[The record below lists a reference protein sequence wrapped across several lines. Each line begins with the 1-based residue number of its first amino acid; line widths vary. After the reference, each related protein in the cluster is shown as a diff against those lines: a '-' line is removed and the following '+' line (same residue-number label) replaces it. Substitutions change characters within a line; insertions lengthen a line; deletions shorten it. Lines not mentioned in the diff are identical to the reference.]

1 MCVKES
7 KLKTSASKNEMEKNT
22 TNYNSLMQVFLAM
35 FGSFGI
41 ETTVYTVV
49 LLFTHSQFQ
58 LPQSQI

>member
-1 MCVKES
+1 
-7 KLKTSASKNEMEKNT
+7 MEKNT

-49 LLFTHSQFQ
+49 FTHSQFQ

>member
-1 MCVKES
+1 
-7 KLKTSASKNEMEKNT
+7 MEKNT

-41 ETTVYTVV
+41 ETTVYTAV